1 MLKLPVYMDNNAT
14 TRTDPRV
21 VEAML
26 PYFTEKYGNAA
37 SRNHPFGWEAEA
49 AVEEGRE
56 QIAALINASAKEII
70 FTSGA
75 TESNNLAIK
84 GVAAM
89 YKKKGNHII
98 TQATEHKAVL
108 DTCKRLER
116 DGFQVTYLPVDHY
129 GQVHAEQVRE
139 AMTDK
144 TVLVSIM
151 AANNEIGSLQ
161 PIRDIG

>member
-1 MLKLPVYMDNNAT
+1 MVTTPIYMDNNST
-14 TRTDPRV
+14 TRVDPRV

-37 SRNHPFGWEAEA
+37 SRSHAFGWESEV
-49 AVEEGRE
+49 AVEEARE
-56 QIAALINASAKEII
+56 QVAALIGASAKEII

-75 TESNNLAIK
+75 TESDNLALK

-89 YKKKGNHII
+89 YRKKGNHIV

-116 DGFQVTYLPVDHY
+116 DGFRVTYLPVDKF
-129 GQVHAEQVRE
+129 GQVSAEQV
-139 AMTDK
+139 ATALTDK
-144 TVLVSIM
+144 TILVSIM

-161 PIRDIG
+161 PVGA